1 MKRYSFL
8 AFVWAL
14 AAYAIYDMLAT
25 GAFAPLAYQT
35 AWDRAFGVIGT
46 AIAITAV
53 VIAAVLATLRPG
65 IMTLCL
71 LLPLIDLGNDLS
83 TPCPVLNFI
92 STVLSHNGLWVLL
105 VVFAVRFPEDRVAG
119 WRAVVQRIAVVVTV
133 AMEATVIVSAIP
145 VLSGG
150 QIAFSGAEKS
160 FYILTTA
167 IAMFLTAVILLVRLT
182 GVSPAE
188 RIRLRWAFL
197 GAAVG
202 TSGLAAYGVIYA
214 MGAETP
220 SDVLIGI
227 TILFLPASAAYALL
241 RTRFT
246 DPVFL
251 LNRATVYAVTVAF
264 LTVVVGIVDFLTGN
278 FLSSRGVALVLEAA
292 ISIGLGFT
300 LTTVRRRIEAFVEG
314 TLFRR
319 RHEASEF
326 LRRLGTSLPLAS
338 TEETIHHALAVDA
351 PRELELTSAAL
362 FRYDSE
368 TQCYVRRA
376 SSGWEPHHV
385 STLDAEDPLVR
396 FLMIERQPLRTH
408 DARWQRDDAPRG
420 LAAPALAVPVLLRGR
435 VAAFVL
441 YGIHVDH
448 SDIDSTETEEIMT
461 LAERSAAALDHVETH
476 ALRTK
481 LAEMQAIVARLE
493 LGTTVA

>member
-8 AFVWAL
+8 AFVWAVT
-14 AAYAIYDMLAT
+14 AYAIYDMLSA
-25 GAFAPLAYQT
+25 GAFAPLTYQT
-35 AWDRAFGVIGT
+35 AWDRTFGIVGMAL
-46 AIAITAV
+46 AIAAV

-83 TPCPVLNFI
+83 TPWPVLNFV

-105 VVFAVRFPEDRVAG
+105 VIFAVRFPEDHVSG
-119 WRAVVQRIAVVVTV
+119 WRAVVERAGIVAFV

-145 VLSGG
+145 ILSGG
-150 QIAFSGAEKS
+150 RLVFSGAEKS
-160 FYILTTA
+160 FYVA
-167 IAMFLTAVILLVRLT
+167 AGAVAMFFTSVILLVRLT

-197 GAAVG
+197 GAAAG
-202 TSGLAAYGVIYA
+202 ATGLAFYGVIYA

-220 SDVLIGI
+220 ADVLIGV
-227 TILFLPASAAYALL
+227 TIVFLPASAAYALL

-264 LTVVVGIVDFLTGN
+264 LSVVIGGIDFLTGK

-300 LTTVRRRIEAFVEG
+300 LTTVRRRIETLVEG

-338 TEETIHHALAVDA
+338 SEEPIHHALAVDA

-368 TQCYVRRA
+368 TQRYVRRA
-376 SSGWEPHHV
+376 SCGWEPHHV

-441 YGIHVDH
+441 YGIHADH
-448 SDIDSTETEEIMT
+448 SDIDSTETAEIVT
-461 LAERSAAALDHVETH
+461 LAERSAAALDHVESH
-476 ALRTK
+476 ALRTR

-493 LGTTVA
+493 LPTTA